1 MSTITVEVTINKGVA
16 TYGSS
21 SKQVA
26 PDGTITI
33 DAGDNATINFVP
45 ASGQSW
51 QFQSPW
57 VSIMSNTPGIQD
69 VSLTSGATQQVSLD
83 DNNPQN
89 TEPSNYTYTL
99 STTMG
104 LLDPAILNKGRR

>member
-33 DAGDNATINFVP
+33 NAGDDATILFVP
-45 ASGQSW
+45 ASGQTW

-57 VSIMSNTPGIQD
+57 ASIQSNTPGIQD
-69 VSLTSGATQQVSLD
+69 VALTAGAPLEVTLT
-83 DNNPQN
+83 DNNPLN
-89 TEPSNYTYTL
+89 TQPSNYTYTL
-99 STTMG
+99 STTAG
-104 LLDPAILNKGRR
+104 LLDPAILNKGR